1 MDGCNFCLKDS
12 TAVDNFGLTAK
23 HPDPP
28 WNLLEFVLPLRI
40 LGDISPKSL
49 DRVESESIEYLT
61 QHITFDIHPMTT
73 VIESII
79 WGIQVHPSASK
90 HMRYILRYT
99 IWYIYDTIWYYV
111 ELYDTLWS
119 MCACILVSTEKQNST
134 HSSQSIVLA
143 CCQSGVRDIA
153 WTSNQ
158 LSTRTTWLCVSSWRQ
173 SLGLDYIRLQSQQ
186 Q

>member
-12 TAVDNFGLTAK
+12 TSVDNFGLTAK

-49 DRVESESIEYLT
+49 DRVESESIKYLT

-79 WGIQVHPSASK
+79 WGIQVHPSTCAI
-90 HMRYILRYT
+90 YCATLYDI
-99 IWYIYDTIWYYV
+99 IWYNMILCGATWY
-111 ELYDTLWS
+111 S
-119 MCACILVSTEKQNST
+119 MINVCMHSGSTEKQIQHT
-134 HSSQSIVLA
+134 AHSHS
-143 CCQSGVRDIA
+143 
-153 WTSNQ
+153 
-158 LSTRTTWLCVSSWRQ
+158 LSLLPIWGQRH
-173 SLGLDYIRLQSQQ
+173 SLNK
-186 Q
+186 